1 MRIGLIGDNSSVFVE
16 KLIQIWNDGD
26 CAVII
31 DWRLPFEKINYLLML
46 SNVEKCYI
54 ANDIL
59 PIQFDCI
66 KMNNIEYIPY
76 TYKKERITYIPQNN
90 KDTYL
95 NNYDESEALILFS
108 SGTTGEC
115 KGIILSF
122 RAINNNAD
130 SIMKYMNLSSN
141 DSIYIVKSL
150 SHSSSV
156 IGELLVGLKAGCK
169 IYTSSAVTP
178 PQILLDN
185 IEKYEITSLALNP
198 TLIKL
203 LCKAGTIKKH
213 IYSKLRA
220 IYTSGSKLGVEV
232 IHEFRKIFKDVPLL
246 NVYGL
251 TEAGP
256 RVTAQTL
263 FTNNVDGSVGQ
274 PINNVE
280 IKIDPVN
287 HTENCGEICVKTNSL
302 YSGYVSG
309 IDRRVSSDG
318 WLHTGDIGYIDN
330 NENLFVIGRK
340 DTMIIVGAHNV
351 FPEQIE
357 KIVQQSGMID
367 DCIIYAKRDSIFGE
381 RIVCDYVLKS
391 NLNVSLLKKYCY
403 EQLAPYEVPKEFNR
417 VDRIEITHSGK
428 KKRGSNVN

>member
-16 KLIQIWNDGD
+16 KLIQIWNDGN

-31 DWRLPFEKINYLLML
+31 DWRLPLKKINDLLML
-46 SNVEKCYI
+46 SDVEKCYI

-59 PIQFDCI
+59 PIHFDGI
-66 KMNNIEYIPY
+66 KMNNIKYIPY
-76 TYKKERITYIPQNN
+76 AYKKERITYIPQNN
-90 KDTYL
+90 KDKYL
-95 NNYDESEALILFS
+95 SNYDESEALILFS
-108 SGTTGEC
+108 SGTTGNC

-130 SIMKYMNLSSN
+130 SIMKYMNLSSD

-150 SHSSSV
+150 SHSSSI

-178 PQILLDN
+178 PQILLNN
-185 IEKYEITSLALNP
+185 IENHAITCLALNP
-198 TLIKL
+198 TLLKL
-203 LCKAGTIKKH
+203 LCKAGTVKKH
-213 IYSKLRA
+213 IYPKLRA
-220 IYTSGSKLGVEV
+220 VYTSGSKLEIEV
-232 IHEFRKIFKDVPLL
+232 LYDFRKIFNDVPLL

-263 FTNNVDGSVGQ
+263 FSNNLDGSVGRA
-274 PINNVE
+274 INNVE
-280 IKIDPVN
+280 IKIDYVN
-287 HTENCGEICVKTNSL
+287 FTDNCGEICVKTNSL

-318 WLHTGDIGYIDN
+318 WLHTGDIGYIDD

-367 DCIIYAKRDSIFGE
+367 DCIVYAKRDNIFGE
-381 RIVCDYVLKS
+381 KIVCDYVLKS

-403 EQLAPYEVPKEFNR
+403 EQLAPYEIPKEFNQ
-417 VDRIEITHSGK
+417 VDMIETTHNGK
-428 KKRGSNVN
+428 KKRGSNGN